1 MVARLFRLRVA
12 LLGSGFR
19 GSFARGLR
27 TSLWILLLAVCA
39 VLIAFLPAWGIADIS
54 DRAAIDTILGA
65 GLLIMVFVVPFFD
78 SRRNLGPRQLVMFPA
93 GSGSVSLSLLVTTI
107 VTWPFLLL
115 VVWLVSLGIFRPEWS
130 EPAGVAPVALG
141 LVAILALCGVRVM
154 SAVSQL
160 IASPERAGA
169 LRVVGALL
177 GVALLPVAVYGGA
190 AAFSA
195 ERGSVIVDVAQTLG
209 WTPFGAPFAALAA
222 AGAGDMT
229 LALLHLGVAAIAI
242 VFLLAVWVPLV
253 WISNQR
259 IDRPIGQGIARSGLG
274 WFERFGARPSQVI
287 AARQLTYWARDPRYR
302 VALFAIPVAPI
313 IMLAAFWVAGAN
325 VTSLALL
332 PLPIMLLMLGWSQHN
347 DVAMDSTAI
356 WTHVASG
363 TRGRD
368 DRAGRLAPVL
378 MLGVPLALVGSSIS
392 VTVIGDWRVLPAVI
406 GMNIAV
412 LLVSSGVSSV
422 FSVVT
427 PYPAT
432 RPGDSP
438 FAQPQWSGSGSGL
451 AQTLSMVVA
460 ILLSAPAVW
469 VATIA
474 FIDVDF
480 MQNIL
485 ALLVGVGYGALV
497 LWLGIVIGG
506 RVFDR
511 SGPEL
516 IAVTQ
521 VFD

>member
-19 GSFARGLR
+19 GSFAKGLR
-27 TSLWILLLAVCA
+27 TSLLILLLAACA
-39 VLIAFLPAWGIADIS
+39 VLAAILPVWGIADAS
-54 DRAAIDTILGA
+54 ERAAIDTIAGA
-65 GLLIMVFVVPFFD
+65 VILLMVFAVPFFD
-78 SRRNLGPRQLVMFPA
+78 SRRNLGPRQLVVFPA
-93 GSGSVSLSLLVTTI
+93 GSGSVGFALLVTTI
-107 VTWPFLLL
+107 VSWPFLLL
-115 VVWLVSLGIFRPEWS
+115 LVWLISLSVVRPEWS
-130 EPAGVAPVALG
+130 EPVWVAPVALG
-141 LVAILALCGVRVM
+141 LVAVLALCGVRVM

-169 LRVVGALL
+169 LRSVGVLL
-177 GVALLPVAVYGGA
+177 AVAFLPVAVYAGA
-190 AAFSA
+190 TAFSA
-195 ERGSVIVDVAQTLG
+195 DRGTTVFDTAQTIG

-222 AGAGDMT
+222 AAAGDMT
-229 LALLHLGVAAIAI
+229 LALLHLGVVAIAI
-242 VFLLAVWVPLV
+242 VLLLAIWFPIVG
-253 WISNQR
+253 ISNRR
-259 IDRPIGQGIARSGLG
+259 IDRPMGQGIARSGLG

-313 IMLAAFWVAGAN
+313 IMLVAFWVAGAN
-325 VTSLALL
+325 LTSLALL

-356 WTHVASG
+356 WAHVASG
-363 TRGRD
+363 TRGRA

-378 MLGVPLALVGSSIS
+378 MLGVPLALIGSSIT

-406 GMNIAV
+406 GMNISV

-422 FSVVT
+422 FSVLT

-451 AQTLSMVVA
+451 AQTLSMLLA
-460 ILLSAPAVW
+460 LLLSAPAVW
-469 VATIA
+469 VAVLA
-474 FIDVDF
+474 FVDVEF
-480 MQNIL
+480 MQNIW

-497 LWLGIVIGG
+497 LWLGILVGG
-506 RVFDR
+506 RLFDH